1 VILFLLALAL
11 SALVVGGLG
20 RLLVIGP
27 DPMTIW
33 ETMALGLA
41 ASLISWVIVRVAFG
55 PHAYPGLVLTVLVAT
70 LLVYLVR
77 VQRRRGRR

>member
-1 VILFLLALAL
+1 VILFLLALAV

-27 DPMTIW
+27 DPMTLW

-41 ASLISWVIVRVAFG
+41 ASLISWIIVRLAFG
-55 PHAYPGLVLTVLVAT
+55 GHAYPGLVLTVFVAS

-77 VQRRRGRR
+77 LQRRRDRG

>member
-1 VILFLLALAL
+1 VILFLLALAV

-33 ETMALGLA
+33 ETLALGLV
-41 ASLISWVIVRVAFG
+41 ASLISWIIVRLAFG
-55 PHAYPGLVLTVLVAT
+55 AHAYPGLALTVLVAS